1 MMKRQIYESFG
12 GYPRQ
17 TVTSYG
23 NHHSSVSS
31 TSGGTVIG
39 SGIVGNGYGGGI
51 VGSGLGGGIVGTPIQ
66 QISTIGE
73 PVVTSYGGGGL
84 VGEPYGS
91 VISPYGGNV
100 VKKTVVTETFVNQG
114 YHGRK

>member
-1 MMKRQIYESFG
+1 MKRQIYESFG

-17 TVTSYG
+17 TITSYG

-31 TSGGTVIG
+31 TSEGTVIG
-39 SGIVGNGYGGGI
+39 SGLVGNGYGGGI
-51 VGSGLGGGIVGTPIQ
+51 VGTGLGGGIVGTPIQ

-84 VGEPYGS
+84 VGEPYS
-91 VISPYGGNV
+91 GNV